1 MKKTTFFLLIFLSAF
16 VSGYCQAPKSPQVT
30 AESTN
35 MDVVYGQ
42 PSKRGREIFGKL
54 EPFGHVW
61 RTGAN
66 QATEITF
73 KKDCTFGGK
82 AVKAGTYTLFTI
94 PDVKEWTVILNSQL
108 GQFGAFEYD
117 KHKGKNV
124 AEVKVPVKKNKAVVE
139 KLTITPTDKAL
150 TIEWDTT
157 KVSVPVAFK

>member
-1 MKKTTFFLLIFLSAF
+1 MKKTSFFLLLFLSAF
-16 VSGYCQAPKSPQVT
+16 IFGYCQSPKSPRVT

-35 MDVVYGQ
+35 ITVAYGQ

-54 EPFGHVW
+54 EPYGQIW

-66 QATEITF
+66 DATEITF
-73 KKDCTFGGK
+73 KKDGTFGGK
-82 AVKAGTYTLFTI
+82 PVKAGTYTLFSI
-94 PDVKEWTVILNSQL
+94 PNQKEWTVILNSQL

-117 KHKGKNV
+117 KYKSKNV
-124 AEVKVPVKKNKAVVE
+124 LEVKVPVKKGKEVVE

-157 KVSVPVAFK
+157 KVSIPVSFK